1 MVTDVRRRFRVAA
14 KTRSAVRAGGGAP
27 AGDHA
32 LISMPNR
39 PSAAARPVVALGVRS
54 AIAAVF

>member
-1 MVTDVRRRFRVAA
+1 MSGGDFVLRPKRAPQCVPAASLRRAI
-14 KTRSAVRAGGGAP
+14 
-27 AGDHA
+27 A

-39 PSAAARPVVALGVRS
+39 LSAAARPVVALGVRS